1 MLTVARNNHRG
12 PTEDPVFFH
21 KQVMGEMWRRP
32 RGVPNLAAFP
42 VSGPNGD
49 EVGYFSRLSV
59 ILQRGCVECTA
70 TGGVAS
76 S

>member
-1 MLTVARNNHRG
+1 MARKHHRG

-21 KQVMGEMWRRP
+21 KQVMDEMW

-59 ILQRGCVECTA
+59 ILQRGCVECSA